1 MATKKTPIERLFLRP
16 WKSGPVRDYTTSPRL
31 FTGRP
36 KDASKAVALNLIQFL
51 ERYGIPLRAFTRHT
65 EISGWAVRQAKAGV
79 RSLSITQENLIKV
92 TIERIKSGKLFLH
105 RVGGPRWELE
115 WITPPYKAHCPTGAL
130 YCGGGILPGSC
141 PKHWRECGLF
151 STDWEAVEKIHK
163 AATEHS
169 KAS

>member
-1 MATKKTPIERLFLRP
+1 MANTKTFHERLLLRP
-16 WKSGPVRDYTTSPRL
+16 WTHGPVRDYTTSPRL
-31 FTGRP
+31 HTGRP
-36 KDASKAVALNLIQFL
+36 RDASKAVALTLVQFL

-65 EISGWAVRQAKAGV
+65 EISGWAIRQGKAGV
-79 RSLSITQENLIKV
+79 RSLPVTQENLTKV
-92 TIERIKSGKLFLH
+92 TIDRIKGGKLFLH
-105 RVGGPRWELE
+105 RVGGQRWDLE

-163 AATEHS
+163 SETERS
-169 KAS
+169 KSS